1 MRIRLSL
8 RWKLTI
14 LLLGVIILMF
24 TCVGVYA
31 VKVMHGKVIEAAQEK
46 LKSDLELGWAYLDL
60 RYPGPWEIRDGKL
73 YKGDTL
79 MNENF
84 EVVDTI
90 GKITGDTVTIFQGNT
105 RVATNVMKDGKRA
118 VGTTVAPEVEQAVLK
133 EGRIFI
139 GKANVVGTWNQT
151 AYKPI
156 RDSSGEI
163 IGIWYVGVP
172 NTIYD
177 QMAADFAT
185 KIVLFAL
192 GGIVLGIFVS
202 WFFASYICK
211 PIQKLEAAMEQAQE
225 GDFTVRTNFQPDD
238 ELGVLGQRFDRMLE
252 MLSDLIRKVVTQ
264 AKELFAAAQQLSQG
278 ADEAAKVTNQI
289 ATTIEQ
295 VASATD
301 NQVKS
306 IEETTSRINE
316 VTQKIKQVAANAETV
331 AFAADQAGSAA
342 ESGKSAIEKAISQMN
357 TISETVNLSAA
368 TVKTLGERSQ
378 EIGQIVAVITGIAD
392 QTNLLALNAAIEA
405 ARAGEQGRGFAVV
418 AEEVRKLAE
427 QSADAAKQIAGL
439 IKEIQSETERAV
451 QSMEAGTGEVRNGIA
466 VVQEA
471 GTAFKKITDEVEN
484 VVNQIKEAAL
494 AIQEIAAGADQA
506 AAAVENIASIAQET
520 AASAEEVAAAT
531 EEQNA
536 TMEELAASASTLHEI
551 ASQLQKMTARFKL
564 GE

>member
-1 MRIRLSL
+1 MRLRLNL
-8 RWKLTI
+8 RWKLTA
-14 LLLGVIILMF
+14 LLLVVIILMF
-24 TCVGVYA
+24 TGVGVYA
-31 VKVMHGKVIEAAQEK
+31 VRVMHSEVIEAAQEK

-73 YKGDTL
+73 YKGETL
-79 MNENF
+79 MNGNF

-118 VGTTVAPEVEQAVLK
+118 VGTKVSPEVEKAVLK
-133 EGRIFI
+133 EGRLFI

-156 RDSSGEI
+156 RDSSGKI

-192 GGIVLGIFVS
+192 GGIVLGIIVS
-202 WFFASYICK
+202 WFFASYVCK
-211 PIQKLEAAMEQAQE
+211 PIQKLGAAMEQAQE
-225 GDFTVRTNFQPDD
+225 GDFTVRTNFQPHD
-238 ELGVLGQRFDRMLE
+238 ELGVLGQQFDKMLE
-252 MLSDLIRKVVTQ
+252 LLSDLIRKVVAQ
-264 AKELFAAAQQLSQG
+264 AKELLAAAQQLSQG

-295 VASATD
+295 VASGTD
-301 NQVKS
+301 NQVKN
-306 IEETTSRINE
+306 IEETTNRIND

-331 AFAADQAGSAA
+331 ASAADQAGGAA
-342 ESGKSAIEKAISQMN
+342 ESGKTAIEKAISQMN

-427 QSADAAKQIAGL
+427 QSAEAAKQISGL
-439 IKEIQSETERAV
+439 IREIQEETEKAV
-451 QSMEAGTGEVRNGIA
+451 QEMEAGTEEVKNGIA

-471 GTAFKKITDEVEN
+471 GTAFNRITSEVEN
-484 VVNQIKEAAL
+484 VVKQIKEAAF
-494 AIQEIAAGADQA
+494 AVQEIAAAADQA

-551 ASQLQKMTARFKL
+551 ATQLQELTARFKL
-564 GE
+564 SE